1 MAKGK
6 RKGPIKRGT
15 MHNALR
21 NKGNQMR
28 AGMARMQSEGKLWK
42 KVKKERKASAG
53 TESKSKF
60 FAVIDRA
67 RNAENRAGRKTT
79 MPKKSW
85 LSKIAKGL
93 QRQVRKAK

>member
-21 NKGNQMR
+21 GKGNQMR

-42 KVKKERKASAG
+42 KANKERKSSAG
-53 TESKSKF
+53 TEKEIKFHKS
-60 FAVIDRA
+60 IDKARA
-67 RNAENRAGRKTT
+67 KVGGTDTKKNWLNRIMKNAGKWF
-79 MPKKSW
+79 K
-85 LSKIAKGL
+85 
-93 QRQVRKAK
+93 KAKKKA